1 MIITWEEC
9 GTQVFLL
16 SVNKDL
22 NLPFGRSSK
31 WEVAGGDA
39 ELEDGKIV
47 ISHLGGNDAELS
59 FSCFSTACAT
69 NNNP

>member
-1 MIITWEEC
+1 MTWEEC

-31 WEVAGGDA
+31 WEVVSGVAK
-39 ELEDGKIV
+39 LEDGKILV
-47 ISHLGGNDAELS
+47 SKWGSNDVELS
-59 FSCFSTACAT
+59 FLCVPTAWAT
-69 NNNP
+69 KNNF